1 MELFEMGREYPCPG
15 IEVFRHY
22 VEKVVDVDQ
31 NIVVFVNLL
40 LRTLIGQLVIGFV
53 QLCEV
58 LYYSVEL
65 FGSGVM

>member
-1 MELFEMGREYPCPG
+1 MELFEMGREYAGPC
-15 IEVFRHY
+15 IEVLRHY

-31 NIVVFVNLL
+31 DIVVFVNLL

-58 LYYSVEL
+58 LYYFVEL
-65 FGSGVM
+65 FSSGMV